1 MLKCENYSSGI
12 LHDISFELKNKN
24 LIILGSNGAGKTTLA
39 KVLSGIIPSSS
50 VFIEEKNPSDIYGDK
65 RTELINYIP
74 PKLEIYDDFM
84 SVEEFLEIN
93 KLYSHKDIDEVLEL
107 LNISYTKNKKCK
119 NLSSGEAQ
127 LLLLSS
133 AILHN
138 AKYTILD
145 EPTSNLDPQKIKN
158 SFHILQ
164 DKTILQNKIV
174 ITHNLNLAY
183 KLGYD
188 ILYIKDGKIAFYES
202 SEQFFSD
209 KNLQLFFNDSV
220 KKCDDNI
227 VVSL

>member
-1 MLKCENYSSGI
+1 MLKIDNYNSLI
-12 LHDISFELKNKN
+12 LDNISFELRNKN

-39 KVLSGIIPSSS
+39 KVLCGITPSSC
-50 VFIEEKNPSDIYGDK
+50 VAIEDKNPSDIYGEN
-65 RTELINYIP
+65 RTKLINYIP
-74 PKLEIYDDFM
+74 PKLEIYDEFM

-93 KLYSHKDIDEVLEL
+93 MLSTHKSIDEVLKL
-107 LNISYTKNKKCK
+107 LNIEYTKNKKCK

-127 LLLLSS
+127 LLLLAS

-145 EPTSNLDPQKIKN
+145 EPTSNLDPIKIKN

-164 DKTILQNKIV
+164 DKNILQNKII

-183 KLGYD
+183 KLGFD
-188 ILYIKDGKIAFYES
+188 ILFIKDGKIAFYDS
-202 SEQFFSD
+202 SERFFSD
-209 KNLQLFFNDSV
+209 ENLELFFHDSV
-220 KKCDDNI
+220 KKYDDNI

>member
-1 MLKCENYSSGI
+1 
-12 LHDISFELKNKN
+12 
-24 LIILGSNGAGKTTLA
+24 
-39 KVLSGIIPSSS
+39 
-50 VFIEEKNPSDIYGDK
+50 
-65 RTELINYIP
+65 
-74 PKLEIYDDFM
+74 M

-93 KLYSHKDIDEVLEL
+93 KLYSYKSIDEVLRLVNCEY
-107 LNISYTKNKKCK
+107 IKNKKCK
-119 NLSSGEAQ
+119 NLSSGESQ

-138 AKYTILD
+138 AKYTIFD

-164 DKTILQNKIV
+164 DEDILQNKII

-188 ILYIKDGKIAFYES
+188 ILYIKDGAIAFYDS
-202 SEQFFSD
+202 SERFFSD
-209 KNLQLFFNDSV
+209 ENLQLFFKNSV